1 MLNYDFDL
9 VASEPSDA
17 NTNSTTLF
25 SDDTDDKSK
34 RSIVPETGI
43 SGQQEQEVSV
53 KKQYQNNATIY
64 VCNGTVS
71 QINKHVRPDKPCKRL
86 IYAQTIF

>member
-9 VASEPSDA
+9 VVSEPSDN

-34 RSIVPETGI
+34 RSTIQETGMPV
-43 SGQQEQEVSV
+43 QQEQEVSF
-53 KKQYQNNATIY
+53 KKQYLNNATIY
-64 VCNGTVS
+64 VST
-71 QINKHVRPDKPCKRL
+71 
-86 IYAQTIF
+86 

>member
-9 VASEPSDA
+9 VVSEPSDN

-34 RSIVPETGI
+34 RSTIQETGI
-43 SGQQEQEVSV
+43 SVQQEQEVSV
-53 KKQYQNNATIY
+53 KKQYLNNATIY
-64 VCNGTVS
+64 VST
-71 QINKHVRPDKPCKRL
+71 
-86 IYAQTIF
+86 

>member
-9 VASEPSDA
+9 VVSEPSDN

-34 RSIVPETGI
+34 RSTIQETGI
-43 SGQQEQEVSV
+43 SVQQEQEVSV
-53 KKQYQNNATIY
+53 QKQYLNNATIY
-64 VCNGTVS
+64 VSTWLMISLENW
-71 QINKHVRPDKPCKRL
+71 L
-86 IYAQTIF
+86 IYAPKIS

>member
-9 VASEPSDA
+9 VVSEPSDN

-34 RSIVPETGI
+34 RSTIQETGI
-43 SGQQEQEVSV
+43 SVQQEQEVSV
-53 KKQYQNNATIY
+53 KKQYLNNATIY
-64 VCNGTVS
+64 VSTWLMISLENW
-71 QINKHVRPDKPCKRL
+71 L
-86 IYAQTIF
+86 IYAPKIS